1 MSFDKEIVDEI
12 NELRADPPKYA
23 NKISKYIQYFD
34 GKTLNIPGRKAG
46 ITTHEGAKAFQ
57 EAVNYLS
64 RQRPVE
70 PLLPSKG
77 LFRSAQ
83 DFLKKIQRKN
93 ANVDESEVDKIM
105 DKYGTYYGDFIRG
118 TDYGGETVEQ
128 SIINLIVSDG
138 DKNRTQRESLLG
150 KEYKLV
156 GAANGTHPTFR
167 FCTAI
172 FQCTEFEN
180 TYDSE
185 DIGFLDGSSP
195 RTLPKTA
202 PSSIKPK
209 DETITSYEPNTGSTI
224 ITSIKYQPSK
234 RTTEETTVIT
244 NKYKPYSKTGE
255 EKVSKTV
262 IYDPTTNTTSTRL
275 KNSSKYLPITA
286 TKETTMTRVKYD
298 PKRGTKTTKIMIS
311 KELDTEDNSRYQ
323 PRIKTKESSS
333 ISSYEPKT
341 DSILSRY
348 QPQSKTASRYQPQTN
363 TTSRYQPQTNTTS
376 RYQPQ
381 AKTTSRYQPQSS
393 PTSRYQP
400 QAKTTSRY
408 QPPSSAISRYQPP
421 SSLGSRYQPSETSK
435 QITISKYNP
444 KSGTT
449 QEITISKYQ
458 QPLSRSIQLNT
469 TSKYEPSSKHGRQFS
484 DQYQPPTKSSFNSRY
499 QNTRAQPLS
508 RSTRKEDGDVYCVS
522 EKRNEKYTMEGGK
535 KIKHITVE
543 RVMSDGTRNVET
555 IISDN

>member
-23 NKISKYIQYFD
+23 DKINKYIQYFD

-46 ITTHEGAKAFQ
+46 IQTHEGAKAFQ

-64 RQRPVE
+64 RQKPVE

-118 TDYGGETVEQ
+118 TDYGGESVEQ

-138 DKNRTQRESLLG
+138 DRNRTQRESLLS
-150 KEYKLV
+150 KDYKLV

-167 FCTAI
+167 FCTVI

-185 DIGFLDGSSP
+185 DVGFLDGSSP
-195 RTLPKTA
+195 KTIPKTTQ
-202 PSSIKPK
+202 SSIKPK
-209 DETITSYEPNTGSTI
+209 DETVTRYEPTTGSTI
-224 ITSIKYQPSK
+224 ITNIKYQPSK

-244 NKYKPYSKTGE
+244 NKYKPYSRTGE
-255 EKVSKTV
+255 EIVSKTV
-262 IYDPTTNTTSTRL
+262 IYDPITNTTSTRL
-275 KNSSKYLPITA
+275 KNSSRFLPVTA
-286 TKETTMTRVKYD
+286 TKETTTTNIRYD
-298 PKRGTKTTKIMIS
+298 PKKGTKTTKIMIS
-311 KELDTEDNSRYQ
+311 KEVDKEDNSRYQ
-323 PRIKTKESSS
+323 PRIKTKESTS
-333 ISSYEPKT
+333 ISSYEPTT

-348 QPQSKTASRYQPQTN
+348 QPQSKIATRYQPQTN
-363 TTSRYQPQTNTTS
+363 ENSRYQPKS
-376 RYQPQ
+376 SIG
-381 AKTTSRYQPQSS
+381 SRYQPQSN
-393 PTSRYQP
+393 
-400 QAKTTSRY
+400 TTSN
-408 QPPSSAISRYQPP
+408 YQPP

-458 QPLSRSIQLNT
+458 PLSRSINT
-469 TSKYEPSSKHGRQFS
+469 TSKYEPSSRHGRQFS
-484 DQYQPPTKSSFNSRY
+484 DQYQQPIKSSLNSRY
-499 QNTRAQPLS
+499 QPQTRAQPLS
-508 RSTRKEDGDVYCVS
+508 KSTRRPGGDGGDVYCVS
-522 EKRNEKYTMEGGK
+522 EKKYEKYSMEGGK

-543 RVMSDGTRNVET
+543 RVMSDGTKNVET
-555 IISDN
+555 IISDH